1 MEIYPSILAATQDEF
16 ARKVERVRC
25 LGLTIHVDLADGI
38 FVPQRSWADPLLVEE
53 YADGLK
59 YGAHLMVDNPE
70 HEVPIWLV
78 SGTEHVYFHTES
90 THRQDLILRTVNNPH
105 RIGLALNPHT
115 PVSDIAP
122 FLDHIASVLVM
133 SVEPGRSGQDFQ
145 PDILRK
151 IRTIRGLCP
160 DLHIVVDGGIK
171 PHNIAAVAAAG
182 ADAAVVG
189 SSLTDSPDPV
199 QAFRELNTALQ
210 TIKQIN

>member
-1 MEIYPSILAATQDEF
+1 MEICPSILAASQDEF

-25 LGLTIHVDLADGI
+25 LGLTIHVDLTDGI

-53 YADGLK
+53 CADGLK
-59 YGAHLMVDNPE
+59 YGAHLMVDDPE

-78 SGTEHVYFHTES
+78 SGAERVYFHAES
-90 THRQDLILRTVNNPH
+90 THRQDLIIRTVNDPH
-105 RIGLALNPHT
+105 RIGLALNPRT

-160 DLHIVVDGGIK
+160 DMHIMVDGGIK
-171 PHNIAAVAAAG
+171 LHNIADVAAAG
-182 ADAAVVG
+182 ADAVAVG
-189 SSLTDSPDPV
+189 SALTDSPDPV
-199 QAFRELNTALQ
+199 RSLKELNAALQ
-210 TIKQIN
+210 TTRQPN